1 MRVAQNEQMTI
12 GEVDISNIRFD
23 PKSRDDILKILR
35 GLQFIYT
42 HPALRTAIF
51 ELLGAKISPK
61 VSKTNGRPRMIL
73 WNILVCGHL
82 PGLELRL

>member
-23 PKSRDDILKILR
+23 PKSRDDIPKILR

-42 HPALRTAIF
+42 HLRKRSIN
-51 ELLGAKISPK
+51 P
-61 VSKTNGRPRMIL
+61 SKSLSRFVDQI
-73 WNILVCGHL
+73 CYA
-82 PGLELRL
+82 